1 MVKVKTFEQLQK
13 AINNNE
19 KEIELL
25 NSISSPYSLSL
36 KDGQNINGNNNF
48 LSFINSDGLM
58 LEGNNK
64 ISDLSIQTNPE
75 KLAIFVSSELNNL
88 GVIELNNLTV
98 VGVVQILTR
107 KNNNHLKLKVN
118 NLDIVS
124 ADSRNY
130 PERPMKYGVIVY
142 QGAFTVYNFNPNPD
156 SLIEVN
162 IENLNIG
169 RKNAPVIGSGV
180 FIAGFND
187 DGGKVEVSKLVTKE
201 VYSNG
206 MIPSGVAN
214 LITGGVFILNGTN
227 AKEVLNKKT
236 VTTYGT
242 NDMALDVWSHVDNW
256 ISEDEVITFGPSG
269 IGFVNF
275 GTVDNFV
282 AKKAIKTYGLGA
294 RGFNQYDGTIKK
306 AQFHSIETFEDG
318 SIGMQFSKPVGEIV
332 IENDILTRGSQGE
345 TLVKGVIQNL
355 KADAIS
361 VKEGGEIKK
370 LVVKGSVIVE
380 GNDVRAFNIDNGKV
394 DEFLL
399 GGKLI
404 AKRSSSKEMSVT
416 QNGKDEIFQI
426 EKFTEE

>member
-227 AKEVLNKKT
+227 AKEVFK
-236 VTTYGT
+236 
-242 NDMALDVWSHVDNW
+242 
-256 ISEDEVITFGPSG
+256 
-269 IGFVNF
+269 
-275 GTVDNFV
+275 
-282 AKKAIKTYGLGA
+282 
-294 RGFNQYDGTIKK
+294 
-306 AQFHSIETFEDG
+306 
-318 SIGMQFSKPVGEIV
+318 
-332 IENDILTRGSQGE
+332 
-345 TLVKGVIQNL
+345 
-355 KADAIS
+355 
-361 VKEGGEIKK
+361 
-370 LVVKGSVIVE
+370 
-380 GNDVRAFNIDNGKV
+380 
-394 DEFLL
+394 
-399 GGKLI
+399 
-404 AKRSSSKEMSVT
+404 
-416 QNGKDEIFQI
+416 
-426 EKFTEE
+426 